1 MDTSL
6 SSRDRILEENNNEQV
21 KVEKLKIFPWQ
32 RVWYRKIQKILDE
45 HYCYVDN
52 SPTGVGKTFMSLYVA
67 IKRNLPVVVIG
78 PATLEED
85 WREYALN
92 YGVKLIDYISYHSL
106 AGKTGKIIKHGLLTR
121 EDKNKNVIGKNSTT
135 VYDPTDYLIKLIDD
149 GTFFIFDEIQNAK
162 NESTFFK
169 SVVAIS
175 STIRLNIYPGCKT
188 IAAFMSATPIVKQSE
203 AIRLLKVMGVITKE
217 KLYHIN
223 QLTKRPVFEGFR
235 EVVNFAKKYNM
246 EKTNKLVDNSH
257 KSTNDEIKE
266 LTWKIYVQV
275 LKPNMVGA
283 MVAPASA
290 FPDGALLDAKNGFY
304 NISQNGGDKMAYAIQ
319 LLGDF
324 VSFEQKEDEDYIDID
339 VFREK
344 GRLAQLQIIL
354 HELEKPRIEIY
365 ARLASLYLNEN
376 LNRKVIIFVNYDDT
390 VVSLKWVL
398 QNFNPV
404 IMTGKTP
411 IKKRKEIKDRF
422 NTDLNCRLMIANF
435 KVGGVGLSLHDK
447 VGDSP
452 RVVLLTPNYYLI
464 NLHQAAGRVYRMG
477 LKSLATVRMVYAKGT
492 GLIENRILDNIA
504 KKTDILKQAIDEAS
518 ADCTLFPGDYPYYIE
533 PKVNNVMLGEI

>member
-1 MDTSL
+1 MSSSL
-6 SSRDRILEENNNEQV
+6 STQDLTENNNEQV
-21 KVEKLKIFPWQ
+21 KVERLKIFPWQ
-32 RVWYRKIQKILDE
+32 RVWYKKIQKILDE

-67 IKRNLPVVVIG
+67 IKRNLPIVVIG

-106 AGKTGKIIKHGLLTR
+106 AGKTGKAIKHGLLTR
-121 EDKNKNVIGKNSTT
+121 EDKNKGVLGKNSIT

-188 IAAFMSATPIVKQSE
+188 IAAFMSATPIVKQNE

-223 QLTKRPVFEGFR
+223 QLTKRPVFEGFK
-235 EVVNFAKKYNM
+235 EVVNFAKKYNI
-246 EKTNKLVDNSH
+246 EKTIKLVDNNH
-257 KSTNDEIKE
+257 KNTNDEIKE
-266 LTWKIYVQV
+266 LIWKIYVQI

-304 NISQNGGDKMAYAIQ
+304 NISELGGDRMGYAIK

-324 VSFEQKEDEDYIDID
+324 VSYEPKEDEEDYIDMN

-344 GRLAQLQIIL
+344 GKLAQLQIIL

-411 IKKRKEIKDRF
+411 LKRRKEIKDRF
-422 NTDLNCRLMIANF
+422 NNDLDCRLMIANF

-492 GLIENRILDNIA
+492 GLMENRILDNIA
-504 KKTDILKQAIDEAS
+504 KKTDVLKQAIDEAS